1 MAGSWNKTKLEQ
13 IGIKKAGCNTVAF
26 PCAIELSWE
35 PRTREI
41 ELECGNGVDVG
52 NYTLGFDVTA
62 SFAQADLDLISILT
76 GKPIITTVTGS
87 RHLQTGAG
95 DTSPTVTL
103 VGYGRNGAGQY
114 VYVKFTDLVLAPVG
128 GTWTITEFA
137 ITEITGFAKFMEYVE
152 SPAEIA
158 RINSELFSGG
168 NPLVAYHVHE
178 GTVTIGSPAVAV
190 ESGPIDSWCNEFD
203 TQNPLIQATLNKQP
217 SRNGGKIVFDGVDD
231 TLAVAVLSP
240 TPNTPALTT
249 PITIG
254 MTLRITEANASL
266 TTPQVILQGAA
277 TTIGISV
284 ADTFWRISGIATNLN
299 FIHGGLWH
307 RVIYTMDGTVH
318 TLYIDGVAIG
328 SVTGT
333 TPNLTALTVGQV
345 GVTATL
351 GMEVAAL
358 HVYQATV
365 GGFAGN
371 ALRAII
377 DDELAKYIP

>member
-13 IGIKKAGCNTVAF
+13 IGIKRAGCNTVAF

-128 GTWTITEFA
+128 GTWTISEFA
-137 ITEITGFAKFMEYVE
+137 TTEITGFAKFMEYVE

-168 NPLVAYHVHE
+168 NPMAAYHVHE
-178 GTVTIGSPAVAV
+178 GTVTLFGSPAS
-190 ESGPIDSWCNEFD
+190 SGPIDSWCNEFD
-203 TQNPLIQATLNKQP
+203 TQNPLIQATVNKQP
-217 SRNGGKIVFDGVDD
+217 SRDGEKIVFDGVDD

-240 TPNTPALTT
+240 TISTPALTT

-266 TTPQVILQGAA
+266 TTPQVILQGASTA
-277 TTIGISV
+277 IQLSV
-284 ADTFWRISGIATNLN
+284 ADTFWRISGVATNLN
-299 FIHGGLWH
+299 YIHRGLWH
-307 RVIYTMDGTVH
+307 RVMYVMIGGLH
-318 TLYIDGVAIG
+318 KLYIDGLLIG
-328 SVTGT
+328 SVVGT
-333 TPNLTALTVGQV
+333 TPNLTSLTLGQV

-358 HVYQATV
+358 HVYQA
-365 GGFAGN
+365 GQI
-371 ALRAII
+371 ALDSII
-377 DDELAKYIP
+377 DRELATYIP

>member
-13 IGIKKAGCNTVAF
+13 IGIKRAGCNTVAF

-87 RHLQTGAG
+87 RHVQTGAG

-178 GTVTIGSPAVAV
+178 GTVKLGVSPAS
-190 ESGPIDSWCNEFD
+190 SGPIDSWCNEFD
-203 TQNPLIQATLNKQP
+203 VQNPLIQATINKRP
-217 SRNGGKIVFDGVDD
+217 SRDGEKIVFDGVDD
-231 TLAVAVLSP
+231 TLGVAVLSP
-240 TPNTPALTT
+240 TPNTPALLT
-249 PITIG
+249 PIAIG
-254 MTLRITEANASL
+254 MVVRITEANASL
-266 TTPQVILQGAA
+266 TTPQVILQGASTA
-277 TTIGISV
+277 IQLSV
-284 ADTFWRISGIATNLN
+284 ADTFWRISGVATNLN

-307 RVIYTMDGTVH
+307 RVIYSMDGTLH
-318 TLYIDGVAIG
+318 TLYIDGVLIG
-328 SVTGT
+328 AVLGT
-333 TPNLTALTVGQV
+333 TPNLTSLTLGQF
-345 GVTATL
+345 GATSTL

-365 GGFAGN
+365 GGLVGDS
-371 ALRAII
+371 LRAII
-377 DDELAKYIP
+377 DSELATYIP

>member
-168 NPLVAYHVHE
+168 NPMVAYHVHE
-178 GTVTIGSPAVAV
+178 GTVTLLNVPV
-190 ESGPIDSWCNEFD
+190 ESGVIDSWCNEFD

-217 SRNGGKIVFDGVDD
+217 SRNGAKVVFDGVDD

-249 PITIG
+249 PIVIG
-254 MTLRITEANASL
+254 MVVRIAEANASL
-266 TTPQVILQGAA
+266 TTPQVILQGASTA
-277 TTIGISV
+277 IQLSV
-284 ADTFWRISGIATNLN
+284 ADTFWRISGVATNLN

-307 RVIYTMDGTVH
+307 RVMYVMNGGIH
-318 TLYIDGVAIG
+318 LLYIDGVLIG
-328 SVTGT
+328 NVIGA
-333 TPNLTALTVGQV
+333 TPNLTALTLGQV

-358 HVYQATV
+358 HVYQS
-365 GGFAGN
+365 GIPSLN
-371 ALRAII
+371 AII